1 MAIAQ
6 RQGCFQSNSEMR
18 KMQNHETDDSSKAFS
33 SELIEIGCISPKN
46 LSYDGGSE
54 RLPADS
60 PAEGTVIW
68 IAKDSQS
75 KPEEYLEECNTH
87 QNGE

>member
-1 MAIAQ
+1 
-6 RQGCFQSNSEMR
+6 
-18 KMQNHETDDSSKAFS
+18 MQNHEVDDSFKAFS
-33 SELIEIGCISPKN
+33 SDLVEIGYVSPKN
-46 LSYDGGSE
+46 LSHDAGSQ
-54 RLPADS
+54 RHPADG

-68 IAKDSQS
+68 IAKDSES